1 MEVLLRKKKKKKKKK
16 IFARRGGECNEVSLA
31 IKKKREF

>member
-1 MEVLLRKKKKKKKKK
+1 MEVLLRKKKKKKKKSL
-16 IFARRGGECNEVSLA
+16 ARRGGECNEVSLA